1 MARVRAVFSRVGR
14 LACSRAAV
22 DRSAVQGRSEGG
34 RFVVGATGNAGT
46 AVLRALRNTPEV
58 TEVLGIARRMPDT
71 SVEPY
76 DACEWEAIDI
86 AAASSEQQALASLQ
100 RAFAGADAL
109 VHLAWLIQPNDH
121 RELLR
126 RVNVEG
132 TRRVLL
138 AAARAQVPHVV
149 VASSVGAYSPDRSSI
164 LREETWPTRGIRT
177 SHYSVDKSAQERVI
191 DEFVAQYPEISV
203 ARLRPALIFQA
214 DAGSEIQRYFLNAWL
229 PMGALRRGVLPALP
243 LPSGFRGVQAVHGE
257 DLGRA

>member
-1 MARVRAVFSRVGR
+1 MRVA
-14 LACSRAAV
+14 
-22 DRSAVQGRSEGG
+22 
-34 RFVVGATGNAGT
+34 VVGATGNAGT

-149 VASSVGAYSPDRSSI
+149 VASSIQHP
-164 LREETWPTRGIRT
+164 PRGNLAHPRHSNIPLQCR
-177 SHYSVDKSAQERVI
+177 QER
-191 DEFVAQYPEISV
+191 
-203 ARLRPALIFQA
+203 
-214 DAGSEIQRYFLNAWL
+214 AGTR
-229 PMGALRRGVLPALP
+229 
-243 LPSGFRGVQAVHGE
+243 
-257 DLGRA
+257 D